1 MDKQQEQTDRNLE
14 RIKRAVDKVQDDL
27 VENELDFN
35 EDDHVKS

>member
-27 VENELDFN
+27 VESELDFN